1 MGNYYILTEFAY
13 QNLVLYP
20 YKEVLAINANSMT
33 ETKYCNHCGRVLDFW
48 DLQEDLTIHK
58 DNLGYGTQHDGDS
71 VHLQLCCDCF
81 DKLVGECAID
91 PITERDSG
99 A

>member
-1 MGNYYILTEFAY
+1 MDFQLPKSSFISI
-13 QNLVLYP
+13 
-20 YKEVLAINANSMT
+20 KEVLVINTNSMA
-33 ETKYCNHCGRVLDFW
+33 ETKYCNHCGRALDIW
-48 DLQEDLTIHK
+48 DLQEDFTIHK

-91 PITERDSG
+91 PITEHDFN
-99 A
+99 AP